1 MNQRGFTLVEIIIA
15 LTILSMLFIVISY
28 IQARGAASYA
38 ATSQSVEVQ
47 ESLRIALNKMSR
59 ELKGAEVGSIEI
71 SADGQKILFSSANVY
86 SGFQFDEDG
95 RELEIDVDES
105 VRESW
110 QPFASN
116 ICEVFF
122 RISQRHPV
130 LSCPVEEIGLY
141 GRQHLHHRDRQPL
154 RQFPWEPIPQELR
167 SFHYL
172 MSDRQHT
179 LLKTIFPADY
189 R

>member
-71 SADGQKILFSSANVY
+71 SADVANETSQCHITLNQKAGI
-86 SGFQFDEDG
+86 E
-95 RELEIDVDES
+95 
-105 VRESW
+105 
-110 QPFASN
+110 
-116 ICEVFF
+116 
-122 RISQRHPV
+122 
-130 LSCPVEEIGLY
+130 
-141 GRQHLHHRDRQPL
+141 
-154 RQFPWEPIPQELR
+154 
-167 SFHYL
+167 
-172 MSDRQHT
+172 
-179 LLKTIFPADY
+179 ADK
-189 R
+189 

>member
-116 ICEVFF
+116 ICEVFY
-122 RISQRHPV
+122 RYPS
-130 LSCPVEEIGLY
+130 S
-141 GRQHLHHRDRQPL
+141 
-154 RQFPWEPIPQELR
+154 
-167 SFHYL
+167 YL
-172 MSDRQHT
+172 TSWRVAV
-179 LLKTIFPADY
+179 I
-189 R
+189 